1 MTETVL
7 SKAKSGSILLFHND
21 LENTTNALPDIL
33 TKLRDDGYEF
43 VTVNDLIYHEDYSIN
58 AEGRQIPI
66 QKASLELSAENVD
79 EVMAQYSE
87 ELSSLGFTE
96 EQLNMA
102 AAAIKGGAEIP
113 AEVQEV
119 ISHLTNR
126 IPDTVEA
133 GTLITDEAEDV
144 EDLTEETELPSIQ
157 GDKDRPIKK

>member
-7 SKAKSGSILLFHND
+7 SKTKSGSILLFHND
-21 LENTTNALPDIL
+21 LDNTTKALPDIL
-33 TKLRDDGYEF
+33 TELRDEGYEF

-66 QKASLELSAENVD
+66 QKASAPLNAENVD

-87 ELSSLGFTE
+87 ELSALGITA
-96 EQLNMA
+96 EQMELA

-133 GTLITDEAEDV
+133 GTLLTDEAADV
-144 EDLTEETELPSIQ
+144 EDLTDEAELPSI
-157 GDKDRPIKK
+157 GNDKDRPVRK